1 MVNSGLLTVA
11 EDSVTLEPD
20 APSVALMLLFWP
32 TTTLPKSRL
41 AGLSVKRPLAV
52 AVPDSEIS
60 TVVFDAFDATV
71 IAPFTLPAAFGAN
84 AVWNV

>member
-41 AGLSVKRPLAV
+41 AGLGVKRPLAV
-52 AVPDSEIS
+52 AVPDSEIL
-60 TVVFDAFDATV
+60 TVVFDAFDATE
-71 IAPFTLPAAFGAN
+71 IAPLTLPATVGPK
-84 AVWNV
+84 AV